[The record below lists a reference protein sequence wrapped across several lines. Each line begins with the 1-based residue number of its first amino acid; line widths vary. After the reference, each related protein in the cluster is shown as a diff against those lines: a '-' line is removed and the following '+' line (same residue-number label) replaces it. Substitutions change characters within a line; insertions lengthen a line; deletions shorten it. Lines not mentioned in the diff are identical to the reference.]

1 MPREINVLLK
11 SYQNHSRV
19 KREIQLF
26 YDVFQALVVT
36 YQDLIDI
43 KYDTKKKLD

>member
-1 MPREINVLLK
+1 MPGETNVLLK
-11 SYQNHSRV
+11 FYQNHLRM

-26 YDVFQALVVT
+26 YDVFQALVGT